1 MSADWVTA
9 FVGLGSN
16 LDQPVSQV
24 QDAFSEL
31 DALPDTRLLGRS
43 PLYRSAPLGPP
54 GQPDYV
60 NAAAMLETRLTPHAL
75 LDLLQGIER
84 RHGRLRGERWG
95 PRSLDLDLLLFA
107 DRRIDSRRLQ
117 VPHPEISRR
126 PFVLIPLYDIA
137 PDLSLP
143 GVGPLSTLAQD
154 ASRAGLWRLSECA
167 DG

>member
-1 MSADWVTA
+1 MSADWVTV
-9 FVGLGSN
+9 FIGLGSN
-16 LDQPVSQV
+16 LDRPVSQV
-24 QDAFSEL
+24 QGAFREL
-31 DALPDTRLLGRS
+31 DALPATRLLRRS

-54 GQPDYV
+54 GQPEYV

-137 PDLSLP
+137 PDLTLP
-143 GVGPLSTLAQD
+143 GVGPLSALVQD
-154 ASRAGLWRLSECA
+154 ASRAGLWRLPECA